1 MRGARPRADFAQRLA
16 DVAVQIVQYP
26 HPTLRHVSKPL
37 KRVDAELRAMVGQ
50 MFELMYAASG
60 IGLAANQV
68 DLPYRL
74 FVLNTSGD
82 RQQKELEQVFINPV
96 ITRRQGSAEGEE
108 GCLSLPGL
116 YAEVKRPEK
125 ISVQAYNLQ
134 GEEISADLDDLPAR
148 AVQHELDHLNG
159 KLFIDHLPPTKLMEL
174 RDAIRE
180 FELEFDSRRQ
190 RGEIGDDQSL
200 RARLLDLEQLRT

>member
-1 MRGARPRADFAQRLA
+1 M
-16 DVAVQIVQYP
+16 QIVQYP

-37 KRVDAELRAMVGQ
+37 KRVDAELRSMVEQ
-50 MFELMYAASG
+50 MFELMYDALG

-74 FVLNTSGD
+74 FVINTTGD
-82 RQQKELEQVFINPV
+82 REHKDQEQVFINPV
-96 ITRRQGSAEGEE
+96 ITRRQGSAEAEE

-134 GEEISADLDDLPAR
+134 GEEITADLEDLPAR

-159 KLFIDHLPPTKLMEL
+159 KLFIDHLSPTALMSL
-174 RDAIRE
+174 KDAIEE
-180 FELEFDSRRQ
+180 FELQFNGRRS
-190 RGEIGDDQSL
+190 RGEIGDENAM
-200 RARLLDLEQLRT
+200 RARLLELEQLRT

>member
-1 MRGARPRADFAQRLA
+1 M
-16 DVAVQIVQYP
+16 QIVQYP

-37 KRVDAELRAMVGQ
+37 KRVDAELRSMVEQ
-50 MFELMYAASG
+50 MFELMYDAQG

-74 FVLNTSGD
+74 FVVNTTGD
-82 RQQKELEQVFINPV
+82 HDHKDQEQVFINPV
-96 ITRRQGSAEGEE
+96 ITRRQGSAEAEE

-125 ISVQAYNLQ
+125 ISVQAYNLK
-134 GEEISADLDDLPAR
+134 GEEISADLEDLPAR

-159 KLFIDHLPPTKLMEL
+159 KLFIDHLSQTALMSL
-174 RDAIRE
+174 KDAIEE
-180 FELEFDSRRQ
+180 FELQFTGRRS
-190 RGEIGDDQSL
+190 RGEIGDENSM
-200 RARLLDLEQLRT
+200 RARLLELEQLRT